1 MKTKKPRKPYYRDD
15 QFLIEIGQKVRSIR
29 LKRGL
34 TQTELAFKCNDV
46 DYSQINRLELG
57 KINFTISYLKLLAIA
72 LEVEVSELIT
82 E

>member
-1 MKTKKPRKPYYRDD
+1 MKTPKPRKPYYRDD

>member
-1 MKTKKPRKPYYRDD
+1 MKTPKPRKPYYRDD
-15 QFLIEIGQKVRSIR
+15 QFLIKIGQKVRSIR

>member
-1 MKTKKPRKPYYRDD
+1 MKTQKPRKPYYRDD

-82 E
+82 D